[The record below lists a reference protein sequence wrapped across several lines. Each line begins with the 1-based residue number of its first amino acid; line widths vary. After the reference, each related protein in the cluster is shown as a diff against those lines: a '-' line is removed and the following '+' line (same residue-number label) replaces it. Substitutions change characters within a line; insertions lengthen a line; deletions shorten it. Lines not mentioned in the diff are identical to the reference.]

1 MFEVT
6 KTNTLNKVYL
16 ILLGNRDTN
25 NRRYNSNTRFNTV
38 TGHDPERIS
47 DVKQEIPTTSEK

>member
-6 KTNTLNKVYL
+6 KNYKLKKVYL
-16 ILLGNRDTN
+16 ILLGNRDNN
-25 NRRYNSNTRFNTV
+25 NRRYNWNRSFNTV

-47 DVKQEIPTTSEK
+47 DV